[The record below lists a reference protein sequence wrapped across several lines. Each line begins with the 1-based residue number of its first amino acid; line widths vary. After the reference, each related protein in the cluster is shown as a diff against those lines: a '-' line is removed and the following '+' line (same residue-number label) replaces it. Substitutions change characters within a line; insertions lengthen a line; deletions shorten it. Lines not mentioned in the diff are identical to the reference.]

1 MAPVANFYIDT
12 ILGLRSS
19 TSSTQNSTYTSTY
32 TPTSTSICSS
42 PTSDFG
48 SDYSDGAWPGVAS
61 YPCNFSEPKLD
72 LLCYEE
78 TRFPIKFSPEKFYE
92 KTLALHNIY
101 MSQLELRPPAWSQKQ
116 HQSGNH
122 KNKKYT
128 TEQIAILSKRYEVS
142 HYVTREDMAKLS
154 EKTGLTML
162 QVKNFFHYNI
172 FRKMTIILNYINLSR
187 YLAVLH

>member
-1 MAPVANFYIDT
+1 MAPVANFNIDT

-19 TSSTQNSTYTSTY
+19 THSSQNSTYTPTPS

-42 PTSDFG
+42 PTISDFG
-48 SDYSDGAWPGVAS
+48 SDYSDNAWPGVAS
-61 YPCNFSEPKLD
+61 YQCCNFSEPN
-72 LLCYEE
+72 YEK
-78 TRFPIKFSPEKFYE
+78 TAFPIRFSPEKFYE

-142 HYVTREDMAKLS
+142 PYVTREDMAKLS

-162 QVKNFFHYNI
+162 QVKKRF
-172 FRKMTIILNYINLSR
+172 LSK
-187 YLAVLH
+187 YFP